1 MHPPKAPAQD
11 TAQPIG
17 TQAIKDAKVKPLC
30 FYHERSTPMRR
41 RILLGA
47 AGTLMTPRFVAAQA
61 FPARHLRLIVPFAAG
76 GPTDVMARLLAERIG
91 GPLGQP
97 VVVENVSGAGGN
109 LGAAQAA
116 RAAPDGH
123 TILFS
128 TPGPLAINQFLFPDL
143 GYDPAASFRP
153 VVNVAMI
160 PSALVV
166 NPRVQARQVA
176 ELVGLMRAAPGRLN
190 YGSSGNG
197 TTSHLTGELFLMQTG
212 TRAQH
217 VPYRGVAPLMQDL
230 LAGNVDFGFP
240 ADLALVQ
247 SGQLRALAVTSRTRV
262 PGFPDIPTMI
272 ESGLDD
278 FESVAWFCLV
288 VPAAT
293 PDAAVLRLNAEVNR
307 ALADPELQR
316 RFASFG
322 AAVAGGTSDALAAL
336 IARETVQW
344 RRVIEVAN
352 VRIQ

>member
-1 MHPPKAPAQD
+1 M
-11 TAQPIG
+11 
-17 TQAIKDAKVKPLC
+17 LR
-30 FYHERSTPMRR
+30 RS
-41 RILLGA
+41 LLGA
-47 AGTLMTPRFVAAQA
+47 AGALATLPLAAGAQD
-61 FPARHLRLIVPFAAG
+61 FPARPVRIVVPFAAG
-76 GPTDVMARLLAERIG
+76 GPTDVMARLVAERLS

-109 LGAAQAA
+109 LGAAQVA

-128 TPGPLAINQFLFPDL
+128 TPGPLSINQFLFRNL
-143 GYDPAASFRP
+143 GYDAATAFRP
-153 VVNVAMI
+153 VANIATI

-166 NPRVQARQVA
+166 NPQVA
-176 ELVGLMRAAPGRLN
+176 ARSVDELVTMMRATPGRLN

-197 TTSHLTGELFLMQTG
+197 TTSHLTGELFLMLTG

-230 LAGNVDFGFP
+230 VAGNVQFGFP
-240 ADLALVQ
+240 ADLALVR
-247 SGQLRALAVTSRTRV
+247 SGQLRALAVTSRNRV

-272 ESGLDD
+272 EAGLAD
-278 FESVAWFCLV
+278 FESVAWFCFV

-293 PDAAVLRLNAEVNR
+293 PDAAVRRLNAEVNR
-307 ALADPELQR
+307 VLADAELRR
-316 RFASFG
+316 RFAVFG
-322 AAVAGGTSDALAAL
+322 AAVAGGTPEDLAAL

-344 RRVIEVAN
+344 RRVIEAAD

>member
-1 MHPPKAPAQD
+1 MM
-11 TAQPIG
+11 
-17 TQAIKDAKVKPLC
+17 LR
-30 FYHERSTPMRR
+30 RS
-41 RILLGA
+41 LLGA
-47 AGTLMTPRFVAAQA
+47 AGLLAAPRLAVAQE
-61 FPARHLRLIVPFAAG
+61 FPSRPLRLVVPFAAG
-76 GPTDVMARLLAERIG
+76 GPTDVMARLVAERLA

-109 LGAAQAA
+109 LGAAQVA

-128 TPGPLAINQFLFPDL
+128 TPGPLSINQFLFRNL
-143 GYDPAASFRP
+143 GYDAATAFRP
-153 VVNVAMI
+153 LINVATI

-166 NPRVQARQVA
+166 NPRVPAQSVG
-176 ELVGLMRAAPGRLN
+176 ELVEMMRAAPGRLN

-197 TTSHLTGELFLMQTG
+197 TTSHLTGELFLMRTG

-230 LAGNVDFGFP
+230 VAGNVEFGFP

-247 SGQLRALAVTSRTRV
+247 SGQLRALAVTSATRV

-272 ESGLDD
+272 EAGLAD
-278 FESVAWFCLV
+278 FESVAWFCFV

-293 PDAAVLRLNAEVNR
+293 PDAVVRRLNAEANR
-307 ALADPELQR
+307 ALEDAELRR
-316 RFASFG
+316 RFAVFG
-322 AAVAGGTSDALAAL
+322 AAVAGGTPEELGAL

-352 VRIQ
+352 VGVE

>member
-1 MHPPKAPAQD
+1 M
-11 TAQPIG
+11 
-17 TQAIKDAKVKPLC
+17 L
-30 FYHERSTPMRR
+30 RR
-41 RILLGA
+41 TLFGA
-47 AGTLMTPRFVAAQA
+47 TGALALPRLAAAQA
-61 FPARHLRLIVPFAAG
+61 FPARPVRLIVPFAAG
-76 GPTDVMARLLAERIG
+76 GPTDVMARLLAERIA

-109 LGAAQAA
+109 LGAAQVA

-123 TILFS
+123 AILFS
-128 TPGPLAINQFLFPDL
+128 TPGPLAINQFLFTNL
-143 GYDPAASFRP
+143 GYDPATAFRP
-153 VVNVAMI
+153 VINVATI

-166 NPRVQARQVA
+166 NPRVEARSVA
-176 ELVGLMRAAPGRLN
+176 DLVALMRAAPGRLN

-247 SGQLRALAVTSRTRV
+247 SGQLRALAVTSRARV

-272 ESGLDD
+272 EAGLAD

-288 VPAAT
+288 APAGT
-293 PDAAVLRLNAEVNR
+293 PDAAVLRLNAEVSR
-307 ALADPELQR
+307 ALADPDLQR
-316 RFASFG
+316 RFAGFG
-322 AAVAGGTSDALAAL
+322 AAVAGGSADDLAAL

>member
-1 MHPPKAPAQD
+1 M
-11 TAQPIG
+11 
-17 TQAIKDAKVKPLC
+17 L
-30 FYHERSTPMRR
+30 RR
-41 RILLGA
+41 TLLGA
-47 AGTLMTPRFVAAQA
+47 AGVLATLPLPAMAQD
-61 FPARHLRLIVPFAAG
+61 FPARPVRIVVPFAAG
-76 GPTDVMARLLAERIG
+76 GPTDVMARLVAERLA

-109 LGAAQAA
+109 LGAAQVA

-128 TPGPLAINQFLFPDL
+128 TPGPLSINQFLFRNP
-143 GYDPAASFRP
+143 GYDATTAFRP
-153 VVNVAMI
+153 VANIATI

-166 NPRVQARQVA
+166 NPQVA
-176 ELVGLMRAAPGRLN
+176 ARSVDELVALMRARPGGLN

-197 TTSHLTGELFLMQTG
+197 TTSHLTGELFLMLTG

-230 LAGNVDFGFP
+230 VAGNVQFGFP

-272 ESGLDD
+272 EAGLAD
-278 FESVAWFCLV
+278 FESVAWFCFV

-293 PDAAVLRLNAEVNR
+293 PDAAVRRLNAEVNR
-307 ALADPELQR
+307 ALADAELRR
-316 RFASFG
+316 RFAVFG
-322 AAVAGGTSDALAAL
+322 AAVAGGTPEDLAAL
-336 IARETVQW
+336 ISRETVQW
-344 RRVIEVAN
+344 RRVIEAAN
-352 VRIQ
+352 VRVE